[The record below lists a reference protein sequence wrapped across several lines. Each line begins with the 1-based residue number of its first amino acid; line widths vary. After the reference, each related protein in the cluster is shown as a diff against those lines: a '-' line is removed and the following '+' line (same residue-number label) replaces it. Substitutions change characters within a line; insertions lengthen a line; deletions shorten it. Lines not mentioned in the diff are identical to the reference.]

1 MNPRP
6 ARWPNGS
13 PDAKHAEGVAG
24 SQLANPFDAF
34 DRNVHPRA
42 HAASEAARQWTYAA
56 AQGQAR
62 GLVLWSEAH
71 AGPHGETLGYG
82 CGKTHLARAAYD
94 YLRQCVRSDPE
105 TGLNRRVRV
114 TFLNMV
120 DFYAQIRDLY
130 AKNQPEYPLFN
141 DWASGHVILDDLG
154 KEHVSAEG
162 RPWAREKLYRLLD
175 RVYETRSLL
184 LTSNLNPEQLESHL
198 GGAAWSRLVGLCGEQ
213 GFINM
218 SEIPDYRMR
227 KAGIGK
233 EEG

>member
-1 MNPRP
+1 M
-6 ARWPNGS
+6 
-13 PDAKHAEGVAG
+13 
-24 SQLANPFDAF
+24 
-34 DRNVHPRA
+34 HPRA
-42 HAASEAARQWTYAA
+42 YAASEAARNWTYAA

-71 AGPHGETLGYG
+71 TGPHGETLGYG
-82 CGKTHLARAAYD
+82 CGKTHLARAAFD
-94 YLRQCVRSDPE
+94 YLRQCVWTDPE

-130 AKNQPEYPLFN
+130 AKSQPEYPLFN

-154 KEHVSAEG
+154 KEHVSAES

-175 RVYETRSLL
+175 RVYETRALL
-184 LTSNLNPEQLESHL
+184 LTSNLNPEQLETHL

-218 SEIPDYRMR
+218 SEIPDYRLR
-227 KAGIGK
+227 KAGVGSK
-233 EEG
+233 K